1 MIAWCGSGSDGL
13 GWLSERCGSLD
24 ELRQFDT
31 LTIEAVDAACSQHP
45 RRLILAVENRHDY
58 PLETIQYLQRAWS
71 EVPFAIALGSWF
83 DGSRRTGIGA
93 TSHLCLP
100 WYRWWD
106 GWFSWLSS
114 SSSSQNLSAESLS
127 PETEHSASGIIICDC
142 QQTAAGWREAL
153 GTNSAV
159 QMMTAAAFQKWL
171 RQVGAIEQSPSDENA
186 SELSW
191 ILWDDTCLNTF
202 IGSECLGGVCSL
214 FTRIRDQFP
223 NIAILAAASAPRWDE
238 WQQWSASGADELI
251 AKPSCRISLHEIL
264 SSSKILLNIVN
275 SPAA

>member
-1 MIAWCGSGSDGL
+1 MIAWCGSRSDGL

-24 ELRQFDT
+24 ELKQVDT
-31 LTIEAVDAACSQHP
+31 FTSEAIDAACSQHP

-58 PLETIQYLQRAWS
+58 PLETIQYLQRVWP

-93 TSHLCLP
+93 TSHFCLP

-106 GWFSWLSS
+106 GWFSWVRSS
-114 SSSSQNLSAESLS
+114 NASQNLN

-142 QQTAAGWREAL
+142 QQTATGWREAI
-153 GTNSAV
+153 GADSPV
-159 QMMTAAAFQKWL
+159 QSLTATEFRKWL
-171 RQVGAIEQSPSDENA
+171 QRMNAGELSTSDETA
-186 SELSW
+186 SELNW

-202 IGSECLGGVCSL
+202 IGSECLGEVCSL

-223 NIAILAAASAPRWDE
+223 NVAILAAAAGPRWDE
-238 WQQWSASGADELI
+238 WQQWSAAGADELI
-251 AKPSCRISLHEIL
+251 AKPSYRISLHAIV
-264 SSSKILLNIVN
+264 SSTKISLR
-275 SPAA
+275 